1 MPYMGKTVLKS
12 SSIKRWTGIPG
23 AVTNILYSTLGFVPF
38 AEQST
43 WITINGI
50 KQHDSSYTLD
60 STKINFTDGLVNFT
74 LDVLDEV
81 EVVSILDV
89 GMPLVPSDNSIK
101 VEHFRTTDG
110 LDGQVL
116 TTDGAGNLS
125 FTSSG
130 SIDLDGGDSGTVY
143 SSVDVI
149 IDCGGA

>member
-1 MPYMGKTVLKS
+1 MGKTVLKS

-60 STKINFTDGLVNFT
+60 STKINFTDGIVNFT

-101 VEHFRTTDG
+101 VEHFSTADG

>member
-60 STKINFTDGLVNFT
+60 STKINFTDTF
-74 LDVLDEV
+74 DVLDEV
-81 EVVSILDV
+81 EIVSILDI

-101 VEHFRTTDG
+101 VEHFKTADG
-110 LDGQVL
+110 TNGQVL

-125 FTSSG
+125 FSSAG
-130 SIDLDGGDSGTVY
+130 LGDLDGGDSGTVY
-143 SSVDVI
+143 SVADITIES
-149 IDCGGA
+149 GGAT